1 MRSKL
6 EDKAVIISLSLT
18 EKSLNSMWEQTQAK
32 IYFIASLA
40 VIKIAV

>member
-1 MRSKL
+1 MRSML
-6 EDKAVIISLSLT
+6 EDKEVIISLSLT
-18 EKSLNSMWEQTQAK
+18 EKDLNSLQEQTQAK